1 MTISN
6 FHRVQR
12 PIALCL
18 LATVALL
25 TFNFP
30 AVAAAKAADDINARI
45 IDVQYEDD
53 RVVIT
58 YDLIGAPKDVY
69 EVKIVFLKK
78 SDPAFRVV
86 PETISGNI
94 GRGEFA
100 GSGRS
105 IIWEFRK
112 DKPEGFSIA
121 DDYYFQMTV
130 RRVGGEGGGFPWLWV
145 GLGAVAVGGGAAAVI
160 LSGNRGTTGGTTATG
175 DLPAPPNL
183 RP

>member
-1 MTISN
+1 MSILT
-6 FHRVQR
+6 FLRVQR
-12 PIALCL
+12 SVTFL
-18 LATVALL
+18 LLVVFSLVTVSV
-25 TFNFP
+25 P
-30 AVAAAKAADDINARI
+30 VSAARRASDEINARI
-45 IDVQYEDD
+45 TDVQYEDE

-100 GSGRS
+100 GSGRT

-112 DKPEGFSIA
+112 DKPDGFPMA
-121 DDYYFQMTV
+121 DDYYFQMIIK
-130 RRVGGEGGGFPWLWV
+130 RVGGEGGGFPWLWV
-145 GLGAVAVGGGAAAVI
+145 GVGAVVVGGGAAAVI
-160 LSGNRGTTGGTTATG
+160 LSGNRASSTTG
-175 DLPAPPNL
+175 DLPAPPNV